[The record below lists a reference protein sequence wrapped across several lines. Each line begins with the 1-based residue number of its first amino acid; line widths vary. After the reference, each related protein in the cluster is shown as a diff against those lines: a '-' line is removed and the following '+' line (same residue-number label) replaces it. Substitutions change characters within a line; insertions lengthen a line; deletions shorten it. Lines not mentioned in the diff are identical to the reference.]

1 MFRGSFVALVTPF
14 TEDGALDL
22 PKLRELIEF
31 HIEHGTDGIV
41 PCGTTGESPTLSH
54 DEHDRVVAET
64 VEAVNGRIPV
74 IAGSGSNS
82 TEEAIRLTRHAKSV
96 GTDGALVITPYY
108 NKPTQEGMRRHFLAV
123 ADSADIPVVM
133 YNVPGRTGADL
144 LPETIARLAEHE
156 NIAGVKEATGSL
168 ARTSETVL
176 AAKNEAF
183 VVLSGEDSVSFPMI
197 CVGASGVISV
207 VANVAPAETARMC
220 AAALEGS
227 LSEAQ
232 KLHYELYPLARD
244 LFIETNP
251 IPAKA
256 ALKMMGML
264 NGVLRLPLCE
274 MSPANEAALRE
285 TLASAGLL

>member
-41 PCGTTGESPTLSH
+41 PCGTTGESPALSH

-64 VEAVNGRIPV
+64 IEAVNGRIQV

-82 TEEAIRLTRHAKSV
+82 TEEAIRLTRHAESA
-96 GTDGALVITPYY
+96 GADGALVITPYY

-123 ADSADIPVVM
+123 ADSVDIPVVM

-168 ARTSETVL
+168 ARTSDVVL

-183 VVLSGEDSVSFPMI
+183 VVLSGEDSVTFPMI

-220 AAALEGS
+220 AAASEGA

-232 KLHYELYPLARD
+232 KLHHELYPLARD

-251 IPAKA
+251 IPAKT

-274 MSPANEAALRE
+274 MSSANEAALRE